1 MTMASIRKEITIA
14 APPETVWAALN
25 DFGAVHERLVPG
37 FVTDAYLEGDDV
49 RVLTFF
55 NGVVAREVLVGVDEE
70 ARRLAYSVV
79 DAPIGSSHY
88 NGSAQ
93 IFAEPDGG
101 SRFVWIVDVLPHD
114 VAGPV
119 DELMS
124 QGIGVI
130 KRTLESQTRLS
141 TQSTIESH

>member
-1 MTMASIRKEITIA
+1 MTMTSIRKEITIDA
-14 APPETVWAALN
+14 TPETVWAALS

-37 FVTDAYLEGDDV
+37 FVTEAHLEGDDV

-55 NGVVAREVLVGVDEE
+55 NGVVAREALVGVDEE

-79 DAPIGSSHY
+79 EAPLGSSHY

-93 IFAEPDGG
+93 VLAEGDGG

-119 DELMS
+119 DEVMS

-130 KRTLESQTRLS
+130 KHTLESQT
-141 TQSTIESH
+141 QHNAESRG

>member
-1 MTMASIRKEITIA
+1 MTMASIRKEITID
-14 APPETVWAALN
+14 APPERVWAALR
-25 DFGAVHERLVPG
+25 DFGEVHERLVPG
-37 FVTDAYLEGDDV
+37 LVTDAYLEGDDV
-49 RVLTFF
+49 RVLTFV

-79 DAPIGSSHY
+79 EAPLGSSHY

-93 IFAEPDGG
+93 VFAERDGG

-119 DELMS
+119 NELMS

-130 KRTLESQTRLS
+130 KRTLESQTRRNAELGS
-141 TQSTIESH
+141 